1 MPSLDYEFP
10 KKIWPLIVVTSKSND
25 KEYCECIKDT
35 LCEFII
41 QLRKKEEESADVK
54 IKMATY
60 FFDDDVTGSFD
71 ELKLLEEITS
81 DDFDYIETQKST
93 FDLAK
98 VLDKLNV
105 DLSRK
110 SLFTD
115 KIGYKYPIILFFIDG
130 KNKYKYTGLQ
140 NIKNNKWFQNSI
152 KVAVLANQYSK
163 ITLDIFTEVVGNPEC
178 VLNVADT
185 SHLLDLIVPVSIS
198 SGSIIATD
206 YPWRENLVREDPVIV
221 DDEVKCDTHFEVTLK
236 SGSVSIN
243 KRTTIQLC
251 QVIAC
256 LPEKA
261 MDIAFV
267 LTPQNGF
274 VNVEFGT
281 EAVCEIFIDAGETIE
296 IANCSGREISFGLN
310 PENLFVCV
318 DNDNNSIKF
327 TNSSWEDSGVRVPVS
342 VGEKMLLKDKD
353 KILDTNNC
361 LLVEIKAGYYEN
373 TCPGEIVWDDDGF
386 NDGGWN

>member
-10 KKIWPLIVVTSKSND
+10 KKICPLIVVTSKSND
-25 KEYCECIKDT
+25 EEYCKEIKDA
-35 LCEFII
+35 LCELII
-41 QLRKKEEESADVK
+41 RLREKEDESADVK

-60 FFDDDVTGSFD
+60 FFDDDVTGSL
-71 ELKLLEEITS
+71 EQLKPLEEITS

-98 VLDKLNV
+98 VLDRLNV

-110 SLFTD
+110 SLFRD
-115 KIGYKYPIILFFIDG
+115 KVGYIPIILFFIDG
-130 KNKYKYTGLQ
+130 KNNYEYTGLQ

-163 ITLDIFTEVVGNPEC
+163 TTFDIFTEIVGDPEC
-178 VLNVADT
+178 VLNVKDL
-185 SHLLDLIVPVSIS
+185 SHLHDLIVPVSTFS
-198 SGSIIATD
+198 PGYIIPTD
-206 YPWRENLVREDPVIV
+206 SLWRENLVREDPVIV
-221 DDEVKCDTHFEVTLK
+221 DEENKCDTNFEIVLK
-236 SGSVSIN
+236 SGSVSVD
-243 KRTTIQLC
+243 KKTTIQLC
-251 QVIAC
+251 QVMAC

-261 MDIAFV
+261 MDTAFV

-281 EAVCEIFIDAGETIE
+281 KAVCEIFIDAGETIE

-310 PENLFVCV
+310 AESLSACV
-318 DNDNNSIKF
+318 DNNNNSIKF
-327 TNSSWEDSGVRVPVS
+327 TNSSWGDSAVRVPVS
-342 VGEKMLLKDKD
+342 IGEKMLLKDKD

-361 LLVEIKAGYYEN
+361 LLVEIKEETYEN
-373 TCPGEIVWDDDGF
+373 ICPGEIVWDDDGF
-386 NDGGWN
+386 NDGGWD